1 MSQYLKPIDGVRTFD
16 GDSEWL
22 PLLDG
27 ATYLPALA
35 AELSRAGAG
44 DTVLVTGLEA
54 DPDVDLC
61 GRGPDDPDFLP
72 FGRQL
77 AELVDRGVDVRVLL
91 AGRVLASSIPWA
103 GLGPFRANA
112 ERVRRM
118 RSLRVD
124 GSEQPP
130 LARRVLL
137 DYSGAPLGS
146 NHQKYVVTDVGGTLS
161 AFVGGID
168 LVGDRYDA
176 APHDRLRIDGKR
188 WGWHDAGVR
197 LRGPAALEVATVFAE
212 RWTAATALPPK
223 RWFRTPWQRL
233 PLNPSDPVREPPA
246 LPQVSP
252 IESSGMTMQ
261 VLRSTYRRHQ
271 QLFAGLVTA
280 LSAARRYI
288 YLEDQYLQE
297 AVGGS
302 SDHEL
307 WPHLRAAAG
316 RGVKVILVG
325 SGVRDPE
332 EAGVHL
338 RPINRRLNADLRKK
352 LIDPL
357 ADDAR
362 PNVVV
367 FRVERCTVHA
377 KLVLIDDRF
386 VSIGSANMFS
396 RSMAGTDSELGVTLE
411 TGTDAVRDL
420 RIELWA
426 EHLRTPLTARLRTA
440 LADLDLALGIWRTDW
455 LPAGASADTWQRA
468 GRPDDFAPAE
478 RVLIPIERKRR

>member
-1 MSQYLKPIDGVRTFD
+1 MSRYLKAIDGVRIFE
-16 GDSEWL
+16 GDSAWL
-22 PLLDG
+22 PLIDG
-27 ATYLPALA
+27 AAYLSALA
-35 AELSRAGAG
+35 AELSHAGAG
-44 DTVLVTGLEA
+44 DTVLVAGLEA

-72 FGRQL
+72 FGRHL
-77 AELVDRGVDVRVLL
+77 AELADRGADVRVLL
-91 AGRVLASSIPWA
+91 AGRILASSIPWG

-118 RSLRVD
+118 RALRVD
-124 GSEQPP
+124 GSRQPP

-137 DYSGAPLGS
+137 DYAGAPLGS
-146 NHQKYVVTDVGGTLS
+146 NHQKYVVTVVGGTLS

-176 APHDRLRIDGKR
+176 APHDRLRLDGER

-197 LRGPAALEVATVFAE
+197 LRGPAALEVAKIFAE
-212 RWTAATALPPK
+212 RWTAAAEQAPK
-223 RWFRTPWQRL
+223 RWFRAPQQRL
-233 PLNPSDPVREPPA
+233 PLNPSEPMREPPP
-246 LPQVSP
+246 LPQVEPIDSP
-252 IESSGMTMQ
+252 GMTLQ

-271 QLFAGLVTA
+271 QLYVALVTA
-280 LSAARRYI
+280 LTAARRYI
-288 YLEDQYLQE
+288 YLEDQYLAE

-302 SDHEL
+302 SDYEL
-307 WPHLRAAAG
+307 WPHLRAAAR

-325 SGVRDPE
+325 SGVRDPQ

-338 RPINRRLNADLRKK
+338 RPINRTLNADLRKK

-357 ADDAR
+357 PADAR
-362 PNVVV
+362 ANVAV

-386 VSIGSANMFS
+386 ASIGSANMFS
-396 RSMAGTDSELGVTLE
+396 RSMMGTDSELTVALE
-411 TGTDAVRDL
+411 TSTDAVRDL
-420 RIELWA
+420 RVELWA
-426 EHLRTPLTARLRTA
+426 EHLRTPLTERLRTE
-440 LADLDLALGIWRTDW
+440 LGDLDRALGIWRTDW
-455 LPAGASADTWQRA
+455 LPAGTSADTWRRA

-478 RVLIPIERKRR
+478 RVLVPIERSYR